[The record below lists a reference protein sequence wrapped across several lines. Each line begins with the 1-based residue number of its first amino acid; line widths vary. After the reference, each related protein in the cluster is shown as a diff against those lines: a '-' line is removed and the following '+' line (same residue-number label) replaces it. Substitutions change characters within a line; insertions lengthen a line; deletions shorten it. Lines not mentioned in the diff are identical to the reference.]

1 MKIQLVTEPHSPLS
15 FEVNPMKQWKC
26 TVCGYINKGDT
37 PPETCPVCGAD
48 RSLFILLEEAGD
60 IAPAPAEG
68 DASSGVNENSRWRCS
83 VCGYIHTG
91 SSPPEKCPVCGA
103 DRSQFVLLPED
114 PAESEQGEHSS
125 AEENITDDES
135 PKAGGR
141 DPSSFIPER
150 FRDISL
156 KLTEL
161 HGHPIAVHI
170 PNGVLP
176 ISVMFVFL
184 SLLFGSEALATA
196 AKVNIIMVALTM
208 PIVIVTGMIDW
219 INTFKGRMTEVFRIK
234 MICAGVVTFLS
245 IILAIW
251 WLVDPD
257 LYAQGLFNNFFFFL
271 LHLVDLAAGAI
282 AGWYGGKLV
291 FRTK

>member
-1 MKIQLVTEPHSPLS
+1 
-15 FEVNPMKQWKC
+15 MKQWKC
-26 TVCGYINKGDT
+26 TVCGYIHKGDT
-37 PPETCPVCGAD
+37 PPEKCPVCGAD
-48 RSLFILLEEAGD
+48 RSLFTLLDEVED
-60 IAPAPAEG
+60 ITPMPAEG
-68 DASSGVNENSRWRCS
+68 DASIGANENSKWRCS

-103 DRSQFVLLPED
+103 DRSQFVLLPEE
-114 PAESEQGEHSS
+114 PAESEQGKDSS
-125 AEENITDDES
+125 AEEIILDDERA
-135 PKAGGR
+135 KAGGR

-150 FRDISL
+150 FKDISL

-176 ISVMFVFL
+176 ISVLFVFL
-184 SLLFGSEALATA
+184 SLLFGSDALATA

-208 PIVIVTGMIDW
+208 PIVIATGLIDW
-219 INTFKGRMTEVFRIK
+219 INSFKGRMTKVFQIK
-234 MICAGVVTFLS
+234 MICAGIVTFLS
-245 IILAIW
+245 TLLAIW

-257 LYAQGLFNNFFFFL
+257 LYTQGLFNNFFFFL

-291 FRTK
+291 FRAK

>member
-1 MKIQLVTEPHSPLS
+1 
-15 FEVNPMKQWKC
+15 MKQWKC
-26 TVCGYINKGDT
+26 TVCGYIHKGDT
-37 PPETCPVCGAD
+37 PPEKCPVCGAD
-48 RSLFILLEEAGD
+48 RSLFILLDEEANMS
-60 IAPAPAEG
+60 PTPAE
-68 DASSGVNENSRWRCS
+68 AEANATTNENSKWRCS

-91 SSPPEKCPVCGA
+91 SIPPEKCPVCGA
-103 DRSQFVLLPED
+103 DQSQFVLLPED
-114 PAESEQGEHSS
+114 PAEPETGQDSS
-125 AEENITDDES
+125 AEENILDDEM

-150 FRDISL
+150 FKDISL

-176 ISVMFVFL
+176 ISVLFVFL

-208 PIVIVTGMIDW
+208 PVVIVTGLIDW
-219 INTFKGRMTEVFRIK
+219 INTFKGRMTEIFRIK
-234 MICAGVVTFLS
+234 MICAGVVTLLS
-245 IILAIW
+245 IVLAIW
-251 WLVDPD
+251 WIVDPE
-257 LYAQGLFNNFFFFL
+257 LYTQGLFNNFFFFL
-271 LHLVDLAAGAI
+271 LHLIDLAAGAI

-291 FRTK
+291 FRAK

>member
-1 MKIQLVTEPHSPLS
+1 
-15 FEVNPMKQWKC
+15 MKQWKC
-26 TVCGYINKGDT
+26 TVCGYIHKGET
-37 PPETCPVCGAD
+37 PPEKCPVCGAD
-48 RSLFILLEEAGD
+48 RSLFTLFDEVEDTTPI
-60 IAPAPAEG
+60 PPEG
-68 DASSGVNENSRWRCS
+68 DASTGANENSNWRCS
-83 VCGYIHTG
+83 VCGYIHIG

-114 PAESEQGEHSS
+114 PGESEKGKDSS
-125 AEENITDDES
+125 AGDTTIDE
-135 PKAGGR
+135 KGQKFTGR

-150 FRDISL
+150 FKVISL

-176 ISVMFVFL
+176 ISVLFVFL

-208 PIVIVTGMIDW
+208 PIVIVTGLIDW
-219 INTFKGRMTEVFRIK
+219 INTFKGRMTEIFRIK
-234 MICAGVVTFLS
+234 IICAGVVSFLS

-251 WLVDPD
+251 WLVDPG

-291 FRTK
+291 FRAK

>member
-1 MKIQLVTEPHSPLS
+1 
-15 FEVNPMKQWKC
+15 MKQWKC
-26 TVCGYINKGDT
+26 TVCGYNHKGDT
-37 PPETCPVCGAD
+37 PPEKCPVCGAD
-48 RSLFILLEEAGD
+48 RSLFILIDEAAD
-60 IAPAPAEG
+60 ITPTPTEG
-68 DASSGVNENSRWRCS
+68 DASAVANENSKWRCS

-91 SSPPEKCPVCGA
+91 STPPEKCPVCGA
-103 DRSQFVLLPED
+103 DQSQFVLLPED
-114 PAESEQGEHSS
+114 PAESEQGQDAS
-125 AEENITDDES
+125 ADDTITDDKG
-135 PKAGGR
+135 PKPTGR

-156 KLTEL
+156 KLTQL

-176 ISVMFVFL
+176 ISVLFLFL

-208 PIVIVTGMIDW
+208 PIVIVTGLIDW
-219 INTFKGRMTEVFRIK
+219 INTFNGRMTEVFRIK
-234 MICAGVVTFLS
+234 MICAGIVTFLS

-257 LYAQGLFNNFFFFL
+257 LYAQGLFSNFFFFL
-271 LHLVDLAAGAI
+271 LHLFDLAAGAI

-291 FRTK
+291 FRAK